1 MLTLTPSVSV
11 TGNGQPT
18 YNVGMAETYSWIPIQ
33 NNANRPIYARSV
45 YVTNFRDMSF
55 TKCETR
61 TSGNPS
67 FVSRQILLHNE
78 ANDDVDVR
86 LTLTSGTSCD
96 VPVGKNTSANHILNL
111 NLQVSAV
118 HNYAGTTITF
128 FA

>member
-1 MLTLTPSVSV
+1 MLTLTPRVSV
-11 TGNGQPT
+11 APGTPPSFSF
-18 YNVGMAETYSWIPIQ
+18 GMAETHSWIPID
-33 NNANRPIYARSV
+33 NNANRPIFARAA

-61 TSGNPS
+61 RSGNPS

-78 ANDDVDVR
+78 ANEDVDVR

-96 VPVGKNTSANHILNL
+96 IPVGKNTASNHILSL

>member
-1 MLTLTPSVSV
+1 MLTLTPRVSV
-11 TGNGQPT
+11 AANVQPT
-18 YNVGMAETYSWIPIQ
+18 YNVGMAETFSWVPVD
-33 NNANRPIYARSV
+33 NNANRLLFARSS
-45 YVTNFRDMSF
+45 YTTNFRDMSF

-67 FVSRQILLHNE
+67 FISRQILLHNE
-78 ANDDVDVR
+78 VNHDVNVR

-96 VPVGKNTSANHILNL
+96 IPVGKNTSANHILNL
-111 NLQVSAV
+111 SLQVSAV